1 MKSNI
6 RSSKKNTRKSHAEK
20 SARNVNKLNCFANEC
35 MIDFKHI
42 KIITYIGLVL
52 VILF

>member
-35 MIDFKHI
+35 IDFKHI
-42 KIITYIGLVL
+42 KIIMYIGLAL